1 MYGIKYI
8 VAIISPRATNTFSI
22 NFIISKYKVKAI
34 KVIIP
39 HWSLSIIEPSRPIP
53 IANIESHTHN
63 LPISSLNLSIPILLK

>member
-39 HWSLSIIEPSRPIP
+39 H
-53 IANIESHTHN
+53 
-63 LPISSLNLSIPILLK
+63 